1 MKPATFVFRTFLLAA
16 FTMSLL
22 GGAIFTDYYL
32 RHESTRKA
40 KRYLASQGI
49 ELVSASAV
57 AAAAEG
63 RLDDLVQLE
72 TAGVSLGQPDERG
85 ATPLL
90 AAVKSGHDAVIDF
103 LITRESAVA
112 TLNHVT
118 EPARE
123 TPLVIAL
130 RERRFALAD
139 RFLEKGASLEVDV
152 EAGLPFLIASV
163 QTGDREMIDYLLK
176 NKVGIDYKGVQ
187 PTTALAVSANLGE
200 IGLMKR
206 FIAAKADPNTRGI
219 SGKPLLV
226 EAVREGNR
234 EKFELLLASKADVD
248 ATTGDDEPP
257 RTTALS
263 FAVAAKNVEM
273 QEALL
278 NAGAS
283 PDVRTLTGD
292 PLLYAA
298 VASRDHD
305 LTRRLLERGAKG
317 EVSSSSKTSPL
328 VAAVQN
334 EDLDM
339 VDLLI
344 RHGVDPSFAGD
355 TSGSPLFVAAANGNL
370 AIAHQLIAAG
380 APVDTQTLLA
390 KSYERR
396 DDPLMSLLL
405 NSGADP
411 EATLPGT
418 SERVFDSAVREGAT
432 GAVRT
437 LLAAGAKI
445 GDNLWA
451 ALLTSQ
457 DDLIRLILEAGAD
470 PRQPGPEGQDPLDYC
485 LTHGRYGAARV
496 LLDGGADPD
505 ARYDENESWLSR
517 AVRQGNTDTALALVE
532 SGATV
537 KDVKA
542 NDGHTL
548 LGWAIANGMTEV
560 AVALVKAG
568 ADPNEEERSPASVA
582 FREKFDSTTFRYHL
596 QVDSRIRP
604 LMMAAAQKN
613 HIVAQAL
620 MDGGANGRAY
630 SRKYLFA
637 ASIGAWFKDVEM
649 QQIALLG
656 KAPKAQPRKVVVD
669 LSAQRVTLYE
679 HGVATYSTPCSTGR
693 SGYRTPVGEYVI
705 SDKNRH
711 HTSSIY
717 HSSMPYFMRFSFSAF
732 GLHQGALPGYPA
744 SHGCIRLTYE
754 GARTL
759 FGKLQV
765 GDYAVVQP

>member
-1 MKPATFVFRTFLLAA
+1 
-16 FTMSLL
+16 MSLL

-32 RHESTRKA
+32 RHEVTRKA
-40 KRYLASQGI
+40 KRYLASRGI
-49 ELVSASAV
+49 ELVPASAV

-63 RLDDLVQLE
+63 KLEDLVQLE
-72 TAGVSLGQPDERG
+72 TAGISLDQPDESG
-85 ATPLL
+85 TTPLL
-90 AAVKSGHDAVIDF
+90 AAVKRSHDAVIDF
-103 LITRESAVA
+103 LINRENGLA

-163 QTGDREMIDYLLK
+163 QTGDREMIDYLLS

-206 FIAAKADPNTRGI
+206 FIEAKADPNTRGI
-219 SGKPLLV
+219 SGKPLLT

-234 EKFELLLASKADVD
+234 EKFELLLASDADVN
-248 ATTGDDEPP
+248 ATTGDGASP

-263 FAVAAKNVEM
+263 FAVAAKNVPM

-278 NAGAS
+278 KAGAT
-283 PDVRTLTGD
+283 PDVDTLTGE
-292 PLLYAA
+292 PLLYQA
-298 VASRDHD
+298 VASRDYD
-305 LTRRLLERGAKG
+305 LTRRLLERGSAKG
-317 EVSSSSKTSPL
+317 EVNSLSRTSPL

-334 EDLDM
+334 EDLEM

-344 RHGVDPSFAGD
+344 KHGVDPSFAGEA
-355 TSGSPLFVAAANGNL
+355 SESPLVVAAANGNL

-380 APVDTQTLLA
+380 ATLDTPALLA
-390 KSYERR
+390 KSYQRR

-411 EATLPGT
+411 ESTLPGT

-451 ALLTSQ
+451 ALLTGQ

-470 PRQPGPEGQDPLDYC
+470 PRQPGPKGQDPLDYC
-485 LTHGRYGAARV
+485 LTHERYGAARV
-496 LLDGGADPD
+496 LLNGGADPD
-505 ARYDENESWLSR
+505 ARFDENESWLSR
-517 AVRQGNTDTALALVE
+517 AVREGNAGIALALVE

-537 KDVKA
+537 KDVTA
-542 NDGHTL
+542 SDGHTL
-548 LGWAIANGMTEV
+548 LGWAIANGMSEV
-560 AVALVKAG
+560 AMALVKAG
-568 ADPNEEERSPASVA
+568 ADPNSEERSPAAVA

-613 HIVAQAL
+613 HVVAQAL

-637 ASIGAWFKDVEM
+637 ASIGAWFKDVKM

-656 KAPKAQPRKVVVD
+656 EAPKVQPRKVVVD

-679 HGVATYSTPCSTGR
+679 NGVATYSVPCSTGR
-693 SGYRTPVGEYVI
+693 SGYRTPTGEYVI

-717 HSSMPYFMRFSFSAF
+717 HSSMPYFMRFSFSAI

-744 SHGCIRLTYE
+744 SHGCIRLTNE
-754 GARTL
+754 GARAL